1 MAIMV
6 NQLVQ
11 LEGVLVDMM
20 YNNLD
25 RLVNIFIAFAIIF
38 VLLYMCYVTLYIQD
52 MWDMIIEYQNVLAE
66 QQKELRNL
74 KILIISM
81 KGTAV

>member
-1 MAIMV
+1 MSR
-6 NQLVQ
+6 
-11 LEGVLVDMM
+11 
-20 YNNLD
+20 LD
-25 RLVNIFIAFAIIF
+25 KLVNLFIAFSIIF
-38 VLLYMCYVTLYIQD
+38 VLLYSCYMTLQVQD

-66 QQKELRNL
+66 QQKELRHL

>member
-38 VLLYMCYVTLYIQD
+38 VLLYMFYVTLHIQD
-52 MWDMIIEYQNVLAE
+52 MWDMIIEYQNELDSYR
-66 QQKELRNL
+66 KELKQL
-74 KILIISM
+74 KLLIISM
-81 KGTAV
+81 KGTAI

>member
-1 MAIMV
+1 MSR
-6 NQLVQ
+6 
-11 LEGVLVDMM
+11 
-20 YNNLD
+20 LD
-25 RLVNIFIAFAIIF
+25 KLVNLVIAFSIIF
-38 VLLYMCYVTLYIQD
+38 VLLYSCYMTLQVQD

-66 QQKELRNL
+66 QQKELRHL

>member
-25 RLVNIFIAFAIIF
+25 RLVNIFIAFAIFF
-38 VLLYMCYVTLYIQD
+38 VLLYM
-52 MWDMIIEYQNVLAE
+52 
-66 QQKELRNL
+66 
-74 KILIISM
+74 
-81 KGTAV
+81 

>member
-38 VLLYMCYVTLYIQD
+38 VLLYMCYVTLHIQD
-52 MWDMIIEYQNVLAE
+52 MWDMIIEYQN
-66 QQKELRNL
+66 ELDSYRNEL
-74 KILIISM
+74 KQLKLLIISM
-81 KGTAV
+81 KGTAI

>member
-1 MAIMV
+1 M
-6 NQLVQ
+6 
-11 LEGVLVDMM
+11 
-20 YNNLD
+20 
-25 RLVNIFIAFAIIF
+25 
-38 VLLYMCYVTLYIQD
+38 TLQIQD

>member
-1 MAIMV
+1 MSR
-6 NQLVQ
+6 
-11 LEGVLVDMM
+11 
-20 YNNLD
+20 LD
-25 RLVNIFIAFAIIF
+25 KLVNLFIAFSIIF
-38 VLLYMCYVTLYIQD
+38 VLLYSCYMTLQVQD

>member
-38 VLLYMCYVTLYIQD
+38 VLLYMCYVTFHIQD
-52 MWDMIIEYQNVLAE
+52 MWDMIIEYQNELDSYK
-66 QQKELRNL
+66 KELKQL
-74 KILIISM
+74 KLLIISM
-81 KGTAV
+81 KGTAI